1 MLYTVDRHTNNSQ
14 IKSIGKYSIN
24 NSEQGN
30 AADKATGESLD
41 AKGKKEEALGNRSN
55 LRFIMYYHTKTW

>member
-30 AADKATGESLD
+30 AAGKATSESLD

-55 LRFIMYYHTKTW
+55 LRFTMYYHTKTW